1 MKNTLK
7 MALIAS
13 TICTAGFIG
22 TVPAS
27 AQPTGFSFRVGD
39 VAVAYSDGYYDHRN
53 RWHSW
58 RHARERDWYRSQY
71 RDRYYWDRDRVAY
84 GYGRRDN
91 DRDGIPNRFD
101 RDRDNDGTPNRY
113 DRRPNNP
120 YRD

>member
-1 MKNTLK
+1 MKNSLK

-13 TICTAGFIG
+13 AICTAGFIG

-39 VAVAYSDGYYDHRN
+39 VAIAYSDGYYDRRN
-53 RWHSW
+53 RWHGW
-58 RHARERDWYRSQY
+58 RDAREHNWYRANYKARYHSY
-71 RDRYYWDRDRVAY
+71 RRDR
-84 GYGRRDN
+84 

-101 RDRDNDGTPNRY
+101 RDRDNDGVPNRY

-120 YRD
+120 YR